1 MKSYKQ
7 ARCWDIAL
15 NNLKIGTRLGV
26 LSAIL
31 LLFIVVIGG
40 VGWSALERFSSGV
53 DASLERAFQL
63 ENMVNVSRRAQVQ
76 FKTQIQE
83 WKNILLR
90 GADQASFEKH
100 KAAFI
105 KEGADTQASMEMLKA
120 SAEKSGVDA
129 VAIASAQKALAELQA
144 KYLEALKEFDPAKPE
159 SPQLVDKLVRGMD
172 REPTKKLDEI
182 VATIVAYSDA
192 YRAQVSSDGAAK
204 LQLASA
210 ILLAAV
216 AGATVIGI
224 VLTRMLVLG
233 ITRPLDKAVRV
244 ARTVASG
251 DLSSQIAPRG
261 KDEVADLM
269 QALGQMN
276 ESLIRI
282 VSDVRSGTDTI
293 ASTSVQIADGSGDLS
308 ARTEQQASALEET
321 ASSMEQLI
329 ATVKQNADNAMA
341 ANGLASDASDVARR
355 GGAVV
360 NEVVATMDSINNSSR
375 KIVDIIS
382 VIDGIAFQT
391 NILALNAAVEAARAG
406 EQGRGFAVVAS
417 EVRNLAQRSAAA
429 AKEIKSLISDSVEKV
444 DAGTRLVSNAGTT
457 MDEVVGSVQR
467 VRDLIGDIANASQEQ
482 AIGIG
487 QVNQAIAQLE
497 ETTQRN
503 VALAEESTA
512 SAQALQEQA
521 AKLSTVVRVFK
532 N

>member
-1 MKSYKQ
+1 M
-7 ARCWDIAL
+7 
-15 NNLKIGTRLGV
+15 KIGTRLGV

-31 LLFIVVIGG
+31 LLFILVVGL
-40 VGWSALERFSSGV
+40 VGWSALGRFSS
-53 DASLERAFQL
+53 DIETSLDRETEL
-63 ENMVNVSRRAQVQ
+63 ESMVNTSRRAQVQ

-90 GADQASFEKH
+90 GTDPASFEKH

-105 KEGADTQASMEMLKA
+105 KEGRETQASMEKLKA
-120 SAEKSGVDA
+120 SAEKSGFD
-129 VAIASAQKALAELQA
+129 VASIASAQKALADLQP
-144 KYLEALKEFDPAKPE
+144 KYLEALKEFDAAKPE

-172 REPTKKLDEI
+172 REPTTKLDDI
-182 VATIVAYSDA
+182 VGAVTAFSEA
-192 YRAQVSSDGAAK
+192 YRAQVRADGAASY
-204 LQLASA
+204 QLASA

-216 AGATVIGI
+216 AAATIIG
-224 VLTRMLVLG
+224 VLLTRVLVLG

-244 ARTVASG
+244 ARTVAGG
-251 DLSSQIAPRG
+251 DLSSQIAARG
-261 KDEVADLM
+261 HDEVADLM
-269 QALGQMN
+269 QALFQMN

-282 VSDVRSGTDTI
+282 VGDVRSGTDTI
-293 ASTSVQIADGSGDLS
+293 ASTSIQISDGSGDLS

-329 ATVKQNADNAMA
+329 STVKQNADNAMA
-341 ANGLASDASDVARR
+341 ANGLASEASDVARR

-360 NEVVATMDSINNSSR
+360 NEVVATMDSINASSR

-457 MDEVVGSVQR
+457 MEEVVSSVQR

-487 QVNQAIAQLE
+487 QVNEAIAQLE

-503 VALAEESTA
+503 VALVEESTA

-521 AKLSTVVRVFK
+521 SKLSAVVGLFK
-532 N
+532 T

>member
-1 MKSYKQ
+1 
-7 ARCWDIAL
+7 L

-31 LLFIVVIGG
+31 LLSIIAIGLI
-40 VGWSALERFSSGV
+40 GWTALGRFSSV
-53 DASLERAFQL
+53 VEASLDRAAEL
-63 ENMVNVSRRAQVQ
+63 ESMVNTSRHAQVQ
-76 FKTQIQE
+76 FKTQVQE

-90 GADQASFEKH
+90 GGDQASFEKH

-105 KEGADTQASMEMLKA
+105 KEGANTQASMEKLKA
-120 SAEKSGVDA
+120 AAQKSGFDTAPV
-129 VAIASAQKALAELQA
+129 ASAQKALSDLQV
-144 KYLEALKEFDPAKPE
+144 KYLEALKEFDAAKPE
-159 SPQLVDKLVRGMD
+159 SPQVVDKLVRGMD
-172 REPTKKLDEI
+172 REPSKKLDEI
-182 VATIVAYSDA
+182 VGAVAAFSDA
-192 YRAQVSSDGAAK
+192 HRVQIRSDGASSYK
-204 LQLASA
+204 LASA

-216 AGATVIGI
+216 AAATIIG
-224 VLTRMLVLG
+224 VLLTRVLVLG

-251 DLSSQIAPRG
+251 DLSSQISPRG

-269 QALGQMN
+269 QAMHQMN

-293 ASTSVQIADGSGDLS
+293 ASTSIQISDGSGDLS

-321 ASSMEQLI
+321 ASSMEELI
-329 ATVKQNADNAMA
+329 STVKQNADNAMA
-341 ANGLASDASDVARR
+341 ANGLASEAADVARR

-360 NEVVATMDSINNSSR
+360 NEVVATMDSINASSR

-444 DAGTRLVSNAGTT
+444 DAGTRLVSNAGST
-457 MDEVVGSVQR
+457 MEEVVASVQR

-487 QVNQAIAQLE
+487 QVNEAIAQLE

-503 VALAEESTA
+503 VALVEESTA

-521 AKLSTVVRVFK
+521 AKLSDVVGVFK